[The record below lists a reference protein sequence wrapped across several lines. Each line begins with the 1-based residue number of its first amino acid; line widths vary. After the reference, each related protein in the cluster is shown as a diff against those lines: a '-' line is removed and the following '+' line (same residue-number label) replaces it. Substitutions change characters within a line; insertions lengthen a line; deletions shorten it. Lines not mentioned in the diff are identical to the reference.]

1 MKLYL
6 NGTSPFARLVRA
18 TAFEL
23 ELNNLELVWVDPW
36 SDQEGLLSVNPLS
49 RVPALVEDS
58 GTTFTETLL
67 ILQRLA
73 EGAPEN
79 AGLRADDVRTKSE
92 LGIAYGMME
101 LAFAHTIH
109 KKYCGDAGAVLQ
121 ERRQSSL
128 RRSLQAMEAAVARE
142 TSWNLSRLC
151 LWIAL
156 DYIRFRAV
164 TDVSAD
170 HYPSLNAFFST
181 HKGREALSQTAFA

>member
-18 TAFEL
+18 TAVELGLNDL
-23 ELNNLELVWVDPW
+23 ELMWVDPW
-36 SDQEGLLSVNPLS
+36 SDPAELLSVNPMS
-49 RVPALVEDS
+49 RVPVLVDDS

-67 ILQRLA
+67 ILQRLI
-73 EGAPEN
+73 EGTQEN
-79 AGLRADDVRTKSE
+79 AGLQADEMRTKSE

-101 LAFAHTIH
+101 LAFAYTIH
-109 KKYCGDAGAVLQ
+109 KKHCGDAGAALQ

-128 RRSLQAMEAAVARE
+128 RRSLQAMEAAVARD
-142 TSWNLSRLC
+142 TSWSLSRLC

-170 HYPSLNAFFST
+170 LHSSLHAFFSM
-181 HKGREALSQTAFA
+181 HRNREALRQTAFA